1 MTITLLGRFTFDA
14 ALSHRDG
21 GQGEIFKGYD
31 TDLDRHVAV
40 KRIYLADALSKS
52 SFKKEVE
59 ALARLKHSNII
70 KIIDNTIIDDFGF
83 LILPWYE
90 QNLLEYLEDQI
101 QWSFQWALDRII
113 RPLVDALA
121 YMHEL
126 NQSHRD
132 ITAKNIMMELKRPLF
147 IDFAS
152 STLSTHR
159 DLDQTA
165 GPTFSRGYTPDE
177 FGTVFQKDVYSFGVL
192 ALEAITKSRLQ
203 SRVQVMSELNKL
215 NTRRAREILTKCLEE
230 NPEDRYSDAMQLKLA
245 WDAIFLDQVELQ
257 QERSTLGQIILTN
270 NAREA
275 LKTWNKGKTTLE
287 NSLTTHLNSSLLHWY
302 PVGDEEGRDT
312 FDKFWLIADGVR
324 LLLGASDEKNGWKA
338 ITAINSDSE
347 DLEKYRRK
355 GKEIT
360 YYKMPWEVT
369 KFFESSRLSRSGFE
383 FITERYVEWLETGK
397 PNSAADLERQDAR
410 NYMSKLLRVMEAR
423 EGIARGSKD
432 PLYFENAKSMG
443 NRITMQL
450 RDVPEYPLEGTFWRL
465 AAKGNLIGEIDYQSG
480 LDVNLIL
487 RYQYSGKVPTSGKL
501 LPDLEAGSINSYKR
515 QKDAIDSII
524 SGSARGSKI
533 GDFLANPQD
542 VPQNHLNYPEN
553 WFIPRLDEPK
563 KQAVRQ
569 SLGSSSLTLVEGP
582 PGTGK
587 TTYISELIA
596 QTLAKDS
603 SSRILL
609 VSQTHVALDNAL
621 ERLSELNID
630 GVVRLGNPSSERIS
644 DLSRKLLI
652 DTKMVDWVASLESK
666 SNEYAARYAQRQ
678 GYSLQEARQ
687 MLALSKAIQAFKE
700 MTVLRESV
708 RENIDIDFESNA
720 TEDFSST
727 MSQVIE
733 INEAIDDEKR
743 ESLAQGLL
751 EKYVDEIGNNELKVL
766 YEAGSLQLIHLEES
780 LNSVMAGRAVDDV
793 FTGIIQAQSEWLN
806 RVGSSDQLSQIFL
819 KTCRVLAGTCIGF
832 LGHPSVRS
840 LDFDLCILDEASRA
854 TITESLVPM
863 SRSAKW
869 VIVGDSK
876 QLGAFEGDV
885 GSKPEV
891 LEEYD
896 ISKEDIFETFFTRFE
911 SLLSNENKSF
921 LSIQYRMN
929 NKIGELIS
937 ENFYEG
943 KIESQGPEN
952 LIGLEEIGF
961 SPVTWLDTSEFPT
974 SLREESRPLATES
987 ISNRSECI
995 VIVKSIEKISTAIH
1009 EKHLEFARKPL
1020 ILIVTPYLHQIE
1032 AIKLELGEL
1041 RFSDRYELEIQT
1053 IDAVQGREADL
1064 VLYSPVRSNSR
1075 GAIGFLN
1082 QENFSRT
1089 NVALSRGRHMTAII
1103 GDRSFWQE
1111 VNSPL
1116 SHVLR
1121 HIENGGGR
1129 IEVIEYAQ

>member
-1 MTITLLGRFTFDA
+1 MTRTLLGRFTYEEANPD
-14 ALSHRDG
+14 RDG
-21 GQGEIFKGYD
+21 GQGVIFKGYD
-31 TDLDRHVAV
+31 QDQDKHVAI
-40 KRIYLADALSKS
+40 KRIFLGDLLSKS
-52 SFKKEVE
+52 SFRKEVE
-59 ALARLKHSNII
+59 ALTRLKHDNII
-70 KIIDNTIIDDFGF
+70 KIIDSTIIEDFGY
-83 LILPWYE
+83 LILPWYR
-90 QNLLEYLEDQI
+90 QNLLEYLEEQSE
-101 QWSFQWALDRII
+101 WSFQWALDRII
-113 RPLVDALA
+113 RPLIDALA
-121 YMHEL
+121 YMHEQ

-132 ITAKNIMMELKRPLF
+132 ITAKNVMMELKRPLF

-152 STLSTHR
+152 STLSSMR
-159 DLDQTA
+159 DLDQTV

-192 ALEAITKSRLQ
+192 ALEAITKSRLL
-203 SRVQVMSELNKL
+203 SRAQVVAELEKV
-215 NTRRAREILTKCLEE
+215 NTRSAREIITKCISE
-230 NPEDRYSDAMQLKLA
+230 NPEDRYADAMHLKLA
-245 WDAIFLDQVELQ
+245 WDAIFLNQVELQ
-257 QERSTLGQIILTN
+257 QERRTLGQIILTN

-275 LKTWNKGKTTLE
+275 LKAWNKGKTTLE
-287 NSLTTHLNSSLLHWY
+287 NSLTEHLNSSLLHWY
-302 PVGDEEGRDT
+302 PVSDEEGKDSL
-312 FDKFWLIADGVR
+312 DKFWLIADGFR
-324 LLLGASDEKNGWKA
+324 LLLGANEEKSGWKA

-347 DLEKYRRK
+347 NLEKFRRK

-360 YYKMPWEVT
+360 YYKMPWEVV
-369 KFFESSRLSRSGFE
+369 KFFQSSRLSRSGFE
-383 FITERYVEWLETGK
+383 FVSGRYVEWLETGK
-397 PNSAADLERQDAR
+397 PNSVADLERQDAR

-423 EGIARGSKD
+423 EDIARGNKE
-432 PLYFENAKSMG
+432 PVYFEKAQSMG

-450 RDVPEYPLEGTFWRL
+450 RDMPEYPLEGTFWRL
-465 AAKGNLIGEIDYQSG
+465 AAKGSLIGEIDYQSG
-480 LDVNLIL
+480 LDVNLVL
-487 RYQYSGKVPTSGKL
+487 RFQYNGKVPTSGKL
-501 LPDLEAGSINSYKR
+501 LPDLEAGSVNAYKR

-533 GDFLANPQD
+533 GDFLANPQE
-542 VPQNHLNYPEN
+542 VPQNHLNYPEH
-553 WFIPRLDEPK
+553 WFLPSLDEPK
-563 KQAVRQ
+563 KHAIRQ
-569 SLGSSSLTLVEGP
+569 TLGSSSLTLVEGP

-596 QTLAKDS
+596 QTLEKDP

-621 ERLSELNID
+621 ERLGKLDIE

-652 DTKMVDWVASLESK
+652 DTKMVEWVQSLEFK
-666 SNEYAARYAQRQ
+666 SNEYAARYAQSA
-678 GYSLQEARQ
+678 GFSLQEARQ
-687 MLALSKAIQAFKE
+687 MLALSKGIQAFKE
-700 MTVLRESV
+700 MTMLKELSE
-708 RENIDIDFESNA
+708 ENLDIDIDARAN
-720 TEDFSST
+720 EDISST

-733 INEAIDDEKR
+733 VSESVDDEKR
-743 ESLAQGLL
+743 VSLAQGLL
-751 EKYVDEIGNNELKVL
+751 EKYLGEIGNGEFRTL
-766 YEAGSLQLIHLEES
+766 YEKGSLELHMLENS
-780 LNSVMAGRAVDDV
+780 LNSLLAGRKVEGV
-793 FTGIIQAQSEWLN
+793 FTEIIQAQSEWLN

-869 VIVGDSK
+869 VIVGDSN

-885 GSKPEV
+885 RSDSEV

-911 SLLSNENKSF
+911 SILSKENKSF

-943 KIESQGPEN
+943 KIDSRGPED
-952 LIGLEEIGF
+952 LAGLEEIGF

-974 SLREESRPLATES
+974 AMREESRPLSTDS

-995 VIVKSIEKISTAIH
+995 VIAKSIKKFSEAILL
-1009 EKHLEFARKPL
+1009 KQLVFTDKPL
-1020 ILIVTPYLHQIE
+1020 ILVVTPYLHQIE

-1041 RFSDRYELEIQT
+1041 RFSDRYNLEIQT
-1053 IDAVQGREADL
+1053 IDSVQGREADL
-1064 VLYSPVRSNSR
+1064 VLYSPVRSNQR
-1075 GAIGFLN
+1075 GSVGFLG

-1089 NVALSRGRHMTAII
+1089 NVALSRGKHMTAIV
-1103 GDRSFWQE
+1103 GDRSFWKE

-1116 SHVLR
+1116 SRVLDY
-1121 HIENGGGR
+1121 IEGGGGR
-1129 IEVIEYAQ
+1129 IEVVNYAG